1 MRSPTMS
8 RAGEDERRHSSFVEN
23 KEYMQ
28 GNWRTKKLR
37 LGSWVIVGG
46 TNIPCITSRSIAAG
60 VTLVPSCCR
69 PANSKRAERPPIEG
83 GDRVVVADDECEQGC
98 DNSGVK
104 VAAAFAVV
112 LGSVTWVGIASCRL
126 CGRSIL
132 DGFGDLLGPVFRGGQ
147 MIKRTAER
155 IG

>member
-8 RAGEDERRHSSFVEN
+8 RAGEDERHSSFEEN

-37 LGSWVIVGG
+37 LGSWVMMGG
-46 TNIPCITSRSIAAG
+46 MIIPCITSRGIAAG
-60 VTLVPSCCR
+60 VTLVPSFCR
-69 PANSKRAERPPIEG
+69 PANCKRAERPPIEG

-112 LGSVTWVGIASCRL
+112 LVSVTWVGIASCRH
-126 CGRSIL
+126 CARSIL

-147 MIKRTAER
+147 IIKRTAER